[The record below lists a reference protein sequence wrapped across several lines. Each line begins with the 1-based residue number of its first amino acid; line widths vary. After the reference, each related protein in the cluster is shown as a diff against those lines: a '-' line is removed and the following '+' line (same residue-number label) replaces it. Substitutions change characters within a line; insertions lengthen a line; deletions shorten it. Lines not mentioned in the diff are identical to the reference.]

1 MASRTSVVLSSV
13 YSGRTCDQRRGGD
26 MSLDEQDQKTV
37 DSLPRLSEVYDTYD
51 VEVNALSVDEIFALY
66 ERTGFL
72 YPDKAARLMPHLGQV
87 RENWRR
93 MLRGGE
99 SLLYVLSSGDEK
111 RGRASLAA
119 WRTTHRGWISQH
131 LVSENNPYASRAVM
145 LAAAVASIRK
155 GNDESA
161 QNWFRPE
168 NRFPARVFGSMVQT
182 IGESLSSVQR
192 HAYFALP
199 KTLSLP
205 TDKRIRVVPYNSS
218 HHEALLEIAAAAR
231 GSIYI
236 TAEELEQD
244 VEFTAVD
251 ELYRGVGLRR
261 MRHVWLAYRANK
273 EEPIG
278 AAIAYRGPLG
288 VNFSYLEN
296 RCDLLLHPTLPESE
310 VSEAASALLSACSE
324 AYGNFE
330 LEEIPVIAEEMA
342 THVLFKLGVE
352 FLRHYCQGI
361 WLKDGHPRFYRHVDG
376 FYSKLLARM
385 ERQELQTALIGEER

>member
-1 MASRTSVVLSSV
+1 MPLDA
-13 YSGRTCDQRRGGD
+13 
-26 MSLDEQDQKTV
+26 LDEKTMTN
-37 DSLPRLSEVYDTYD
+37 LPGLSEVYDAYG
-51 VEVNALSVDEIFALY
+51 VQVNALSVNEIFALY
-66 ERTGFL
+66 EHTGFL
-72 YPDKAARLMPHLGQV
+72 YPEKAARLFPHLAQV

-93 MLRGGE
+93 MLSVGE
-99 SLLYVLSSGDEK
+99 SLLYVLTSGDQK
-111 RGRASLAA
+111 RGRASLAV
-119 WRTTHRGWISQH
+119 WRTTQNGWMSQH

-145 LAAAVASIRK
+145 LAAAAASIRR
-155 GNDESA
+155 GQDLSA

-199 KTLSLP
+199 RTLSLP
-205 TDKRIRVVPYNSS
+205 TEKRIRAVPYNSS
-218 HHEALLEIAAAAR
+218 HQQALLEIAAAAR

-236 TAEELEQD
+236 TAEELEKD
-244 VEFTAVD
+244 VDFAAVN
-251 ELYRGVGLRR
+251 ELYRRVGLRR
-261 MRHVWLAYRANK
+261 TRHVWLAYRANK

-310 VSEAASALLSACSE
+310 VSEAACALLSSCSR
-324 AYGNFE
+324 AYDDFE

-342 THVLFKLGVE
+342 THVLYTLGAQ

-361 WLKDGHPRFYRHVDG
+361 WLKDGHPRFYGHVDG
-376 FYSKLLARM
+376 FYTKLLARM
-385 ERQELQTALIGEER
+385 EKQELHPALSGQERS